1 MQGRG
6 TNNNG
11 SNDNNGEEGDDDGS
25 QSPPSSMTADRYEQP
40 STTDPNS
47 EQDNNNL
54 GNFGTTSD
62 VSGYSGSSGDVEM
75 ITPMENGVNTS
86 SNSHTDDQ
94 STNPAINRER
104 NSNTLERSSS
114 SAAPRTAKIPF
125 AIAKL
130 YKLPLTKPPFQPGK
144 PGKKGR
150 WQRKRSVK
158 TDSPTTSPLLH
169 SEGADKDDEASIA
182 SAASSVDG
190 SSETPYVIPDGE
202 YTPAQ
207 KRKIVEAIL
216 PSNGATIVKQPKR
229 DKNDRYGIIGSNGVL
244 KRVLFV
250 DRTNGKVY
258 EEMDD
263 EDDEEGRFSNTI
275 KLGLVSLLL
284 HLAMYMF
291 HNCISYLQFTSL
303 HQGDFIFYSVLVAK
317 SAEYSFPCFISSFLV
332 ILAGLGGTLVL
343 LAVYKHALPALPI
356 SIFLAVGFYIVV
368 RFVTEPWIHAVMNTP
383 FYV

>member
-11 SNDNNGEEGDDDGS
+11 RDENGDDDGS

-47 EQDNNNL
+47 EQKNL
-54 GNFGTTSD
+54 PNLGTTSD

-75 ITPMENGVNTS
+75 ITPMDTGVN
-86 SNSHTDDQ
+86 SNSQTDEQ
-94 STNPAINRER
+94 SATNRER
-104 NSNTLERSSS
+104 SNNSTSLERSSS
-114 SAAPRTAKIPF
+114 ATPRTVKIPF

-169 SEGADKDDEASIA
+169 SEGAEKDDESSIA

-190 SSETPYVIPDGE
+190 SSEAPYVIPDGE

-250 DRTNGKVY
+250 DRSNGKVY
-258 EEMDD
+258 EEMDDD

-275 KLGLVSLLL
+275 KLGLVSFLL
-284 HLAMYMF
+284 HFVKYML
-291 HNCISYLQFTSL
+291 HNYISCLPFIYSF
-303 HQGDFIFYSVLVAK
+303 QGDFIFYSVLVAK

-356 SIFLAVGFYIVV
+356 SIFLAVGFYILV
-368 RFVTEPWIHAVMNTP
+368 RFVAEPWIHVVMNTP

>member
-1 MQGRG
+1 MMQGRG
-6 TNNNG
+6 TNNNERY
-11 SNDNNGEEGDDDGS
+11 DNNGEEGDDDGS

-47 EQDNNNL
+47 EQNNL
-54 GNFGTTSD
+54 SNLGTTSD

-75 ITPMENGVNTS
+75 ITPMENVS
-86 SNSHTDDQ
+86 SSSQTDEQ
-94 STNPAINRER
+94 STNPTINRER
-104 NSNTLERSSS
+104 SSNTLERSSS
-114 SAAPRTAKIPF
+114 AAQRTVKIPF

-169 SEGADKDDEASIA
+169 SEGAEKEDESSIA

-202 YTPAQ
+202 YTTAQ

-263 EDDEEGRFSNTI
+263 DDDDEKGRFSNTI
-275 KLGLVSLLL
+275 KLGLVSLL
-284 HLAMYMF
+284 
-291 HNCISYLQFTSL
+291 SRS
-303 HQGDFIFYSVLVAK
+303 
-317 SAEYSFPCFISSFLV
+317 
-332 ILAGLGGTLVL
+332 
-343 LAVYKHALPALPI
+343 
-356 SIFLAVGFYIVV
+356 
-368 RFVTEPWIHAVMNTP
+368 
-383 FYV
+383 

>member
-6 TNNNG
+6 TNNSG
-11 SNDNNGEEGDDDGS
+11 RDDNNGEGDDDDGS

-40 STTDPNS
+40 TTTEPNS
-47 EQDNNNL
+47 EQNNL
-54 GNFGTTSD
+54 PNLGTTSD

-75 ITPMENGVNTS
+75 ITPMDNGVNTS
-86 SNSHTDDQ
+86 SNIHTDEQ
-94 STNPAINRER
+94 STNSVINREQ
-104 NSNTLERSSS
+104 SNNPTSLGRSSS
-114 SAAPRTAKIPF
+114 ATPRTVKIPF

-130 YKLPLTKPPFQPGK
+130 YKLPLTKPPFQLGK

-169 SEGADKDDEASIA
+169 SEGAEKDDESSIA

-263 EDDEEGRFSNTI
+263 DEDDEEGRFSNTI
-275 KLGLVSLLL
+275 KLGLVSFLL
-284 HLAMYMF
+284 HFVKYVF
-291 HNCISYLQFTSL
+291 HCSASHNLTILPTLFRATSSSTQSWWRNQQSIAFRASY
-303 HQGDFIFYSVLVAK
+303 H
-317 SAEYSFPCFISSFLV
+317 
-332 ILAGLGGTLVL
+332 
-343 LAVYKHALPALPI
+343 
-356 SIFLAVGFYIVV
+356 
-368 RFVTEPWIHAVMNTP
+368 P
-383 FYV
+383 FW

>member
-11 SNDNNGEEGDDDGS
+11 SDDNNGDDDGS

-47 EQDNNNL
+47 EQKNL
-54 GNFGTTSD
+54 PNLGTTSD

-75 ITPMENGVNTS
+75 ITPMDTGVN
-86 SNSHTDDQ
+86 SNSQTDEQ
-94 STNPAINRER
+94 SATNRER
-104 NSNTLERSSS
+104 SNNSTSLERSSS
-114 SAAPRTAKIPF
+114 AIPRTVKIPF

-169 SEGADKDDEASIA
+169 SEGAEKDDESSIA

-190 SSETPYVIPDGE
+190 SSEAPYVIPDGE

-216 PSNGATIVKQPKR
+216 PS
-229 DKNDRYGIIGSNGVL
+229 
-244 KRVLFV
+244 
-250 DRTNGKVY
+250 
-258 EEMDD
+258 
-263 EDDEEGRFSNTI
+263 
-275 KLGLVSLLL
+275 
-284 HLAMYMF
+284 
-291 HNCISYLQFTSL
+291 
-303 HQGDFIFYSVLVAK
+303 FI
-317 SAEYSFPCFISSFLV
+317 P
-332 ILAGLGGTLVL
+332 
-343 LAVYKHALPALPI
+343 
-356 SIFLAVGFYIVV
+356 
-368 RFVTEPWIHAVMNTP
+368 
-383 FYV
+383 

>member
-1 MQGRG
+1 MLQKCQVSCLCCVVRVQTKFCLKLLICFYYFIGLLYEAEIPEGLKRPVMQGRG

-11 SNDNNGEEGDDDGS
+11 SNDNNGDDDGS

-40 STTDPNS
+40 TTTDPNS
-47 EQDNNNL
+47 EQNNL
-54 GNFGTTSD
+54 PNLGTTSD

-75 ITPMENGVNTS
+75 ITPMDTGDNTS
-86 SNSHTDDQ
+86 SNSQTDEQ
-94 STNPAINRER
+94 STNSAINRER
-104 NSNTLERSSS
+104 SSNTLDRSSS
-114 SAAPRTAKIPF
+114 ATPRTAKIPF

-169 SEGADKDDEASIA
+169 SEGTEKDDESSIA
-182 SAASSVDG
+182 SAASSVDA

-229 DKNDRYGIIGSNGVL
+229 DKNERYGIIGSNGVL

-275 KLGLVSLLL
+275 KLGLVSLL
-284 HLAMYMF
+284 Y
-291 HNCISYLQFTSL
+291 
-303 HQGDFIFYSVLVAK
+303 
-317 SAEYSFPCFISSFLV
+317 
-332 ILAGLGGTLVL
+332 TL
-343 LAVYKHALPALPI
+343 
-356 SIFLAVGFYIVV
+356 
-368 RFVTEPWIHAVMNTP
+368 
-383 FYV
+383 

>member
-6 TNNNG
+6 TNNNERD
-11 SNDNNGEEGDDDGS
+11 DNNEGDDDGS

-47 EQDNNNL
+47 EQNNL
-54 GNFGTTSD
+54 PNLGTTSD

-75 ITPMENGVNTS
+75 ISPVENGVN
-86 SNSHTDDQ
+86 SNSQTDEQ
-94 STNPAINRER
+94 SATNREQSN
-104 NSNTLERSSS
+104 NSTSLERSSCTI
-114 SAAPRTAKIPF
+114 PRTVKIPF

-169 SEGADKDDEASIA
+169 SEGAEKDDESSIA

-190 SSETPYVIPDGE
+190 SSEAPYIIPDGE

-250 DRTNGKVY
+250 DRSNGKVY

-263 EDDEEGRFSNTI
+263 DEDDEGRFSNTI

-284 HLAMYMF
+284 PVGKF
-291 HNCISYLQFTSL
+291 HCSLSHIKLLSTLFRVTSSSTQSWWLNQQSIASRASYHPS
-303 HQGDFIFYSVLVAK
+303 
-317 SAEYSFPCFISSFLV
+317 
-332 ILAGLGGTLVL
+332 
-343 LAVYKHALPALPI
+343 
-356 SIFLAVGFYIVV
+356 
-368 RFVTEPWIHAVMNTP
+368 W
-383 FYV
+383 

>member
-11 SNDNNGEEGDDDGS
+11 RDDNNGEGGDDDGS

-40 STTDPNS
+40 SSTTHS
-47 EQDNNNL
+47 EQVNNNL
-54 GNFGTTSD
+54 PNLGTTSD

-75 ITPMENGVNTS
+75 ITPMDNVPS
-86 SNSHTDDQ
+86 SSQTDEQ
-94 STNPAINRER
+94 STNSAIDREQSN
-104 NSNTLERSSS
+104 NSVSIERSSS
-114 SAAPRTAKIPF
+114 ATPRTARIPF

-169 SEGADKDDEASIA
+169 SEGTEKDDESSIA
-182 SAASSVDG
+182 SVASSVAG

-250 DRTNGKVY
+250 DRSNGKVY

-263 EDDEEGRFSNTI
+263 DDDEEGRFSNTI

-284 HLAMYMF
+284 HLVCNVYVSLF
-291 HNCISYLQFTSL
+291 CTSQSDQFIYFLGRLYLLLSPGGEISR
-303 HQGDFIFYSVLVAK
+303 V
-317 SAEYSFPCFISSFLV
+317 
-332 ILAGLGGTLVL
+332 
-343 LAVYKHALPALPI
+343 
-356 SIFLAVGFYIVV
+356 
-368 RFVTEPWIHAVMNTP
+368 
-383 FYV
+383 

>member
-6 TNNNG
+6 TNDNGRDANN
-11 SNDNNGEEGDDDGS
+11 DEGDDGS

-40 STTDPNS
+40 TTTDPNS
-47 EQDNNNL
+47 EQNNL
-54 GNFGTTSD
+54 SNLGTTSD
-62 VSGYSGSSGDVEM
+62 VSGYSASSGDVEM
-75 ITPMENGVNTS
+75 ITPMDTGVNTS
-86 SNSHTDDQ
+86 SNSQTDEQ
-94 STNPAINRER
+94 STNLAINREQS
-104 NSNTLERSSS
+104 NSSVSLERSSS
-114 SAAPRTAKIPF
+114 ATPRTVKIPF

-150 WQRKRSVK
+150 WQRQRSVK

-169 SEGADKDDEASIA
+169 SEGAEKDDESSIA

-190 SSETPYVIPDGE
+190 SLEAPYVIPDGE

-250 DRTNGKVY
+250 DRSNGKVY
-258 EEMDD
+258 EEIDDD

-275 KLGLVSLLL
+275 KLGLVSLHSLSCLHCSVPHNLTIFLLFSGRL
-284 HLAMYMF
+284 HLLLCASGE
-291 HNCISYLQFTSL
+291 ISR
-303 HQGDFIFYSVLVAK
+303 V
-317 SAEYSFPCFISSFLV
+317 
-332 ILAGLGGTLVL
+332 
-343 LAVYKHALPALPI
+343 
-356 SIFLAVGFYIVV
+356 
-368 RFVTEPWIHAVMNTP
+368 
-383 FYV
+383 